1 MPEGEHEHRKSHRR
15 RSSRGQKLLDGA
27 GTNVGALPPTLSSL
41 RKDRNTFSRRLELM
55 GIRKNMCSAE
65 IYEID
70 NKIANLQSMRKIV
83 LDRLAQ
89 LEMDEAD
96 LEHDCKA
103 AKLLFA
109 FSF

>member
-1 MPEGEHEHRKSHRR
+1 
-15 RSSRGQKLLDGA
+15 
-27 GTNVGALPPTLSSL
+27 
-41 RKDRNTFSRRLELM
+41 
-55 GIRKNMCSAE
+55 MCSAE

-109 FSF
+109 FAF